1 MSEFFDLNN
10 LELFERERTLALVLL
25 DPNTPSETCRT
36 ILEYFRQENIGPGR
50 VALNDAL
57 WDYWFNISSVVV
69 HRIGEELP
77 EQRVETMVISYIKE
91 FLLVEDHLKQ
101 YWYQDLLPISTQ
113 HTLEDIRKNIESLH
127 IVNYHPSHFTF
138 FIRP

>member
-25 DPNTPSETCRT
+25 DPAIPPETCRT
-36 ILEYFRQENIGPGR
+36 ILEYFRQENIGLYGR

-57 WDYWFNISSVVV
+57 WDYWFQIAGVVAN
-69 HRIGEELP
+69 RTGELP
-77 EQRVETMVISYIKE
+77 EQEIEALVATYMKE
-91 FLLVEDHLKQ
+91 FLLVEDHLNQ
-101 YWYQDLLPISTQ
+101 YWYEDLLPVSTR
-113 HTLEDIRKNIESLH
+113 HTLEEIRKNIEKLDL
-127 IVNYHPSHFTF
+127 VDYHPAHFTF